1 MTTTTTEKPRG
12 RPPRR
17 VTSPEGTPR
26 VVWNGEPVDE
36 KGNIVTA
43 PEDEPED
50 EDLDD
55 DLEDEDEGD
64 EEDELDDP
72 LVAPPAAPEPAP
84 VAQLE
89 ADLPP
94 PPGPR
99 QRKVR
104 GRRPPMPLPPLAAE
118 ARAAR
123 EEVASVME
131 KIDAPRDRVS
141 CTLMRVKPALWKG
154 KKIDGWLGRWA
165 EPLSNE
171 EINNEY
177 GGGDYEWFIRGPDP
191 RNPKV
196 NVLLERRPVRIA
208 GDPRLPRDAD
218 ERPAEIELVREI
230 VQRSQRDVE
239 AARKEAEKAR
249 EDAAATTKRLQAES
263 GSTMRD
269 MLEVVTK
276 LVNPQGALQQVE
288 QRLTAAEEKRI
299 RDEEKAEERR
309 RKEEEARETRHRE
322 MMDAQEKRHQENL
335 KAMQLA
341 HEKDMARIQA
351 ETQRTVEA
359 MRASENNGS
368 KVTEMMLQLTQ
379 KMAAESEQRNLQF
392 LSMMQ
397 NNAQAVAAATKA
409 AEETKTEFLL
419 KILTEKKDDPIESIV
434 KMKKVMDLF
443 GGGGEKGESVWR
455 EVMDGVREAAPG
467 IVAALRSGPS
477 APIQAPAPSIAPG
490 SVAAVDLPAR
500 RKKRRR
506 LAAPAPAPAQTAAP
520 TEAAP
525 APAAPVVE
533 TPAASAAD
541 FKPDFP
547 TADMNQEDV
556 IKLLV
561 VDIEQALK
569 ADWGEDRVFTE
580 IVQKFPE
587 GILAVLKLVPADQA
601 AEQINKVVPADW
613 TVGTPRGQR
622 MVRKLLERLKG

>member
-1 MTTTTTEKPRG
+1 LSSDDFDVFVVNRLTLRSVNTLNFGHDVLLDRVDIRKIHEFSEVVMAGCECLTFLDHISIFHAECFASWNFVYFSHWAVTE
-12 RPPRR
+12 
-17 VTSPEGTPR
+17 
-26 VVWNGEPVDE
+26 NGDAIFGDFRHFAFHFASDNCLIFFIFCERASVA
-36 KGNIVTA
+36 NTVTA

-55 DLEDEDEGD
+55 DLEDEDEED

-84 VAQLE
+84 AAQLE
-89 ADLPP
+89 ADLP

-276 LVNPQGALQQVE
+276 LMNPQGALQQVE

-477 APIQAPAPSIAPG
+477 APAQAPAPSIAPG

-506 LAAPAPAPAQTAAP
+506 LAAPATTRIRQLSPLAP
-520 TEAAP
+520 
-525 APAAPVVE
+525 
-533 TPAASAAD
+533 D
-541 FKPDFP
+541 
-547 TADMNQEDV
+547 NC
-556 IKLLV
+556 LV
-561 VDIEQALK
+561 K
-569 ADWGEDRVFTE
+569 A
-580 IVQKFPE
+580 
-587 GILAVLKLVPADQA
+587 
-601 AEQINKVVPADW
+601 
-613 TVGTPRGQR
+613 
-622 MVRKLLERLKG
+622 